1 MSVLGAAASSCPSPR
16 SESLTDGRPTGVAWD
31 LIRDPA
37 EPGAEIYRLIEE
49 LYPICRSI
57 SGDGVRRTFDIVDRV
72 IPIVRTEVP
81 TGTQVLDWTVPRE
94 WNIREAWI
102 DAPDGTRVVDLRD
115 SCLHVLGY
123 STPIR
128 KRLPLTELREHLF
141 VHATDPDLI
150 PFRTSYYNENW
161 GFCLTRRTLD
171 GLADGDYE
179 VCIDSTLADGSI
191 TYAEALLPG
200 ATDDEI
206 LFSTYSCHPSLAN
219 ENVSGIAFLAVL
231 AKYLSTRSLHYSYR
245 MLWSPGSIGPISWLA
260 GNEERLPQIR
270 GGLVAT
276 CLGDPGQMTYKRS
289 RQGHS
294 EIDRAVAVAL
304 RDTGNAHE
312 LRDFVPL
319 GGDERQFCS
328 PGINLAMG
336 ALSRTPADEFPE
348 YHSSADNLDLVQPA
362 CLADS
367 FAAFLRVIDILE
379 RNAHWQNTS
388 PKGEPQLGKRGLY
401 RTIGGGSSQEA
412 ALLWVLNLSD
422 GDHDLLEIADRSRC
436 EFPTIADAARLLQE
450 HDLLARA
457 GPTG

>member
-1 MSVLGAAASSCPSPR
+1 MTKGGA
-16 SESLTDGRPTGVAWD
+16 TGVPWD
-31 LIRDPA
+31 LIHDPSDA
-37 EPGAEIYRLIEE
+37 GAEIYGLIEE

-57 SGDGVRRTFDIVDRV
+57 SGDGVRRTFDVVNRV
-72 IPIVRTEVP
+72 VPIVRTEVP

-102 DAPDGTRVVDLRD
+102 NAPDGTRVVDFRD

-141 VHATDPDLI
+141 VHGTDPDLI

-161 GFCLTRRTLD
+161 GFCLTRHTLE
-171 GLADGDYE
+171 GLADGEYE
-179 VCIDSTLADGSI
+179 VCIDSTLVEGSI
-191 TYAEALLPG
+191 TYAEAFVPG
-200 ATDDEI
+200 VTNEEI
-206 LFSTYSCHPSLAN
+206 LLSTYSCHPSLAN

-231 AKYLSTRSLHYSYR
+231 GKYLSTMSLRYSYR
-245 MLWSPGSIGPISWLA
+245 VLWSPGSIGPISWLA
-260 GNEERLPQIR
+260 LNEARLPLVH
-270 GGLVAT
+270 GGLVAA
-276 CLGDPGQMTYKRS
+276 CLGDPGHMTYKRS
-289 RQGHS
+289 RRGHS

-348 YHSSADNLDLVQPA
+348 YHSSADDLDLVKPEF
-362 CLADS
+362 LADS

-379 RNAHWQNTS
+379 RNASWRNTN
-388 PKGEPQLGKRGLY
+388 PKGEPQLGRRGLY
-401 RTIGGGSSQEA
+401 RKVGGGSSQEA
-412 ALLWVLNLSD
+412 GLLWVLNLSD
-422 GDHDLLEIADRSRC
+422 GDHDLLGIAEHSKLD
-436 EFPTIADAARLLQE
+436 FGTIVAAADVLRD
-450 HDLLARA
+450 HDLLVPA
-457 GPTG
+457 